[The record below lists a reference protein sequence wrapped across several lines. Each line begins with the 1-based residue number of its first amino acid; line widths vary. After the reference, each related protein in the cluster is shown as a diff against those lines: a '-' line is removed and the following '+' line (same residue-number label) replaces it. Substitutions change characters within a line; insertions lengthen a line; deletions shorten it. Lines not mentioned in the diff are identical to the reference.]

1 MKKFLIRIISFVG
14 IPIVVVLI
22 VYLITDPFKTLR
34 PFSFQYFDGT
44 NRDYL
49 SSELFLR
56 NDSIYHYN
64 SFIFGSSRC
73 CGFNTYHWKHYLP
86 IGARQYLFQAWGET
100 LTGIEQKID
109 YLDKNGNSIDNA
121 LVLLDIPSTF
131 NKVQLPKKVLSIKD
145 YKFSGQS
152 KLGFQSCLFW
162 GFVQKPSKWF
172 ISIKQYLKPVPM
184 EIFVDTVTNDWGSGN
199 RYADISVQPQ
209 KDSLNSCTAKSKA
222 VFLKQ
227 IEGKSD
233 VDLRESRPLITQTFL
248 NQLKHIKA
256 VFDKHRTDYRIVIS
270 PAYCYT
276 HPRINAE
283 DLRILQEVF
292 GKDKVFDYSGKNEIT
307 TDCYNFS
314 DPNHFGLSVGWQIIE
329 EIYNK

>member
-100 LTGIEQKID
+100 LTGI
-109 YLDKNGNSIDNA
+109 
-121 LVLLDIPSTF
+121 
-131 NKVQLPKKVLSIKD
+131 
-145 YKFSGQS
+145 
-152 KLGFQSCLFW
+152 
-162 GFVQKPSKWF
+162 
-172 ISIKQYLKPVPM
+172 
-184 EIFVDTVTNDWGSGN
+184 
-199 RYADISVQPQ
+199 
-209 KDSLNSCTAKSKA
+209 
-222 VFLKQ
+222 
-227 IEGKSD
+227 
-233 VDLRESRPLITQTFL
+233 
-248 NQLKHIKA
+248 
-256 VFDKHRTDYRIVIS
+256 
-270 PAYCYT
+270 
-276 HPRINAE
+276 
-283 DLRILQEVF
+283 
-292 GKDKVFDYSGKNEIT
+292 
-307 TDCYNFS
+307 
-314 DPNHFGLSVGWQIIE
+314 
-329 EIYNK
+329 

>member
-1 MKKFLIRIISFVG
+1 MG
-14 IPIVVVLI
+14 IPVVVVLI

-34 PFSFQYFDGT
+34 PFSLQYFDET

-131 NKVQLPKKVLSIKD
+131 GKVQLPKKVLSIKD

-152 KLGFQSCLFW
+152 KWSFQSCLFW

-172 ISIKQYLKPVPM
+172 ISIKQYIKPVPI
-184 EIFVDTVTNDWGSGN
+184 EIFVDTVTNDWGRGN

-209 KDSLNSCTAKSKA
+209 KDSLNNCTAKSKA
-222 VFLKQ
+222 VFFKQ

-233 VDLRESRPLITQTFL
+233 ADLRESWPLITQTFL

-256 VFDKHRTDYRIVIS
+256 VFDKHQTDYKIVIS

-292 GKDKVFDYSGKNEIT
+292 DQDKVFDYSGKNEIT

-329 EIYNK
+329 DIYNK